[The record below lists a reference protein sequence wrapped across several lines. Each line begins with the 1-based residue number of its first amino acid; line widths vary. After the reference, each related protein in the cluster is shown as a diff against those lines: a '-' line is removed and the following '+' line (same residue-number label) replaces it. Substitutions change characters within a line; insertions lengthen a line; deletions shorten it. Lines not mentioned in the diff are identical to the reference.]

1 MNKYLQLYTMAKYD
15 FDYDFDSIPV
25 ITLARPLTRQTSE
38 VMDIPALVRQ
48 PEPEIDIPLGYIPPR
63 APLTRIIVPGSWSE
77 IYRKIK
83 EVEPDEPIRKFTPAP
98 VHTGAMDICKPLDP
112 MIESIFGDKQE
123 KIVNPGAF
131 KFDFPP
137 GFIDYVNKIKIVQEP
152 DSVQEQYAVQEPYA
166 VQEIKPLSA
175 CLKPLDESYDLYYI
189 THYGIDAY
197 LIHIYGNNSRA
208 NEMMQKDDIYVAQN
222 KFISSEYFSR

>member
-1 MNKYLQLYTMAKYD
+1 MNKYLTFTMAESD
-15 FDYDFDSIPV
+15 FEYDFDSVPV
-25 ITLARPLTRQTSE
+25 LTLARPLTRQTSE
-38 VMDIPALVRQ
+38 VMAIPMPIPALVRQ
-48 PEPEIDIPLGYIPPR
+48 PEPELDIPFGYIPPI
-63 APLTRIIVPGSWSE
+63 APLTRTIVPGSWSE

-83 EVEPDEPIRKFTPAP
+83 EVEPNEPIRKFTPAP

-112 MIESIFGDKQE
+112 MIDSIFGDKQE

-137 GFIDYVNKIKIVQEP
+137 EFIDYVNKIKIDAVQEP
-152 DSVQEQYAVQEPYA
+152 DAVH
-166 VQEIKPLSA
+166 EIKPLSE
-175 CLKPLDESYDLYYI
+175 CIKPLNDSYDLYYI

-197 LIHIYGNNSRA
+197 LIHIYGNNSKA

-222 KFISSEYFSR
+222 KFIASEYFRNR